1 MKTTIKSSAAIFVF
15 LFCFLIAEAQRN
27 VAWIHGLEGDEGSW
41 AHYEQIF
48 TLERNIISLRET
60 YNTSN
65 GLNTAAV
72 QVIASTNSFCNPY
85 DTNNL
90 GIGHSMGGLMLRQ
103 ADRITSGSN
112 KRFGGYITVASPN
125 YGAPIANSVLDG
137 SVQSA
142 ASVACNKLADG
153 PLAELFILPWGIYAN
168 LTTNAVCNFIAANAN
183 IQSLAGSPTTIN
195 DLKVGSQII
204 QQLKAHTD
212 NSSIPRIS
220 VWAEETSPVHWRM
233 FSTEIYNNDLELV
246 DKIGVARNVYNAYY
260 GVNLTKAIAAA
271 IGALYN
277 PLLLPLSALYTY
289 RSTQWKKGRDWFD
302 DSENIWCGLIK
313 STETQLVTYWSY
325 ELICEPD
332 PSGYYECLYYYWDW
346 VPRTR
351 FVSVNTP
358 NDGLLPKHTQV
369 LNNIPAENIYRVYG
383 ANHLEIRNMSQCTL
397 NGQPNDAMRQRFNE
411 IFNRQPSDWFQTPVR
426 Q

>member
-1 MKTTIKSSAAIFVF
+1 MKTSIKTLGSILVL
-15 LFCFLIAEAQRN
+15 LFCFHIVEAQRN

-48 TLERNIISLRET
+48 TLERNITSLRET

-65 GLNTAAV
+65 GLNTAAG
-72 QVIASTNSFCNPY
+72 QVIASTNSFGNPY
-85 DTNNL
+85 NTNNL

-137 SVQSA
+137 NIQSA
-142 ASVACNKLADG
+142 ALFACNSLADG
-153 PLAELFILPWGIYAN
+153 PLAQLFNLPWGIFAN
-168 LTTNAVCNFIAANAN
+168 LTTNFACLLITNNSS

-204 QQLKAHTD
+204 QQLKSHTD

-233 FSTEIYNNDLELV
+233 FSTELYNNDQDLV
-246 DKIGVARNVYNAYY
+246 DNIGYARGVYNVFYIL
-260 GVNLTKAIAAA
+260 NLAQAFSTLAV
-271 IGALYN
+271 GFYN
-277 PLLLPLSALYTY
+277 PYAYFLAAMYTH
-289 RSTQWKKGRDWFD
+289 RSLQWKKGRDWFD
-302 DSENIWCGLIK
+302 DSENIWYGLIK
-313 STETQLVTYWSY
+313 STVMQLETYWSY

-332 PSGYYECLYYYWDW
+332 PNGYYECLYYYWDW

-351 FVSVNTP
+351 YVSVNTP

-369 LNNIPAENIYRVYG
+369 LNNIPAGNIYRVYG
-383 ANHLEIRNMSQCTL
+383 ANHLEIRNMSQSTL
-397 NGQPNDAMRQRFNE
+397 NGQPNDAMGNTFRQ
-411 IFNRQPSDWFQTPVR
+411 ILNRGDWFNTPVR